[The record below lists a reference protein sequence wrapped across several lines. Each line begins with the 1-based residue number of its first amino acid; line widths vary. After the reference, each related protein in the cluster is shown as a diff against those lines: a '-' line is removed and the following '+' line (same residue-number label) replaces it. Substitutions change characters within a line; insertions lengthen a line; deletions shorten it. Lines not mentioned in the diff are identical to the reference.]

1 MQEDLLKELKD
12 ISILCVEDEDGI
24 REMIVSTLKFYFKE
38 VYEAIDGNEAYEL
51 YDYYKP
57 KIVLTDIQMKNCNG
71 LEFVKKIRKNDT
83 ETMIIML
90 TAHSK
95 EEYLMELINLN
106 INHFI
111 LKPLNSKKLNEALGK
126 YLTRTLKPI
135 LLCEGLVL
143 DLQKRELIYQENEI
157 IPLRKREKDFLYL
170 LYKKKYSLLKY
181 EEIEF
186 ELWNDKDMTTHALKS
201 FIKELRKIDKT
212 IPVILLSAFTD
223 TKYLL
228 EATKLKL
235 VDYLTKPVDF
245 KTLNNSLQSCVEE
258 ILDNSRYLINFQ
270 NNIQYN
276 VLHKKFLDLNTQ
288 QEITLTSKEL
298 DLVNFLIKNSNR
310 IVSSDELKSTIWEDC
325 FEATDSALKNLLNK
339 VRKKIGKDSI
349 SNISGVGYR
358 LNF

>member
-1 MQEDLLKELKD
+1 MMNEELLKELKN

-24 REMIVSTLKFYFKE
+24 RQTIVSTLKYYFKE
-38 VYEAIDGNEAYEL
+38 VYEASDGNEGFEL
-51 YDYYKP
+51 YEYYKP

-126 YLTRTLKPI
+126 YLTRALKPI
-135 LLCEGLVL
+135 LLCEDLVL

-201 FIKELRKIDKT
+201 FIKELRNKI
-212 IPVILLSAFTD
+212 P
-223 TKYLL
+223 
-228 EATKLKL
+228 
-235 VDYLTKPVDF
+235 
-245 KTLNNSLQSCVEE
+245 
-258 ILDNSRYLINFQ
+258 IN
-270 NNIQYN
+270 
-276 VLHKKFLDLNTQ
+276 V
-288 QEITLTSKEL
+288 
-298 DLVNFLIKNSNR
+298 IKN
-310 IVSSDELKSTIWEDC
+310 VPQE
-325 FEATDSALKNLLNK
+325 
-339 VRKKIGKDSI
+339 
-349 SNISGVGYR
+349 GYT
-358 LNF
+358 LQV